1 MAPPDDPFPPDPEP
15 EPRPGPPE
23 PDPPTPATPAQVLV
37 FLEQLRAP
45 LAATDP
51 ARAAFDLVIARV
63 TSSATTSS
71 P

>member
-1 MAPPDDPFPPDPEP
+1 MHRSGVLPDHETQHRLPH
-15 EPRPGPPE
+15 
-23 PDPPTPATPAQVLV
+23 AQVLV

-45 LAATDP
+45 LAMTDP

-63 TSSATTSS
+63 TSSATTTSS